1 MIVITL
7 SRHEKFIISSLL
19 LLFAVAVG
27 VIYFK
32 KVVELDRVFKRDV
45 FLGLGRI
52 FTLFLLTN
60 LLRFSGLLSLVKFYV
75 YKLRRIGIFSR
86 WGVYLLFVFLM
97 AILLTNDI
105 SLLIIMPLLPIFS
118 NFLNSD
124 LLSLAVFT
132 AVVVNLFSGFSP
144 IGNPQNMYLMSFYSF
159 GVIEFFKMMLPY
171 LLFSAL
177 LALLFYFSVF
187 RRMFKLE
194 KNIKFN
200 GVENEK
206 GRISIYR
213 LLIALLIMLIFVMAM
228 DFGVDVYIQ
237 LPIWVLSF
245 LLFEDVFA
253 TLDWFLIVALLLLIL
268 DFRLFSFLL
277 EKIVDTDCFDSKFKL
292 SSFALLLS
300 QVISNVP
307 ATVLLAHKY
316 VDVKALSYGVNLGGC
331 GVLTSSLANMIVLRF
346 VQKWGLA
353 IDFVKYY
360 HIFGVTMFVFSIL
373 FLKFLFG

>member
-1 MIVITL
+1 LIVITL

>member
-60 LLRFSGLLSLVKFYV
+60 LLRFSGLLTLVKFYV